1 MVRVVSCMFTGIIEE
16 VGTIVNIVHGTD
28 SGSLTIACEKI
39 LGDVQLGDS
48 IAVNGVCL
56 TVTSFTQ
63 GQFIA
68 DVMPVTLSKT
78 NLGGL
83 APGKKVNLERAL
95 QLRSRLGGH
104 LVSGH
109 IDAVGTILSMTED
122 DNAILVEI
130 ETPEKVKKFV
140 IPEGSIALDGISLT
154 VAEIIP
160 TGFFVSIIPHTAE
173 MTTLITK
180 KVGDVINLEGDLIGK
195 YLYHFWQR
203 LQGNQ
208 KAPEQS
214 SQISKEF
221 LVANGFL

>member
-1 MVRVVSCMFTGIIEE
+1 MFTGIIEE
-16 VGTIVNIVHGTD
+16 VGTIINIAHGSD

-39 LGDVQLGDS
+39 LRDVQLGDS

-63 GQFIA
+63 GQFTA

-83 APGKKVNLERAL
+83 VSGKKVNLERAL
-95 QLRSRLGGH
+95 QLQSRLGGH

-109 IDAVGTILSMTED
+109 IDAVGTILSMIED
-122 DNAILVEI
+122 DNAIIVEI
-130 ETPEKVKKFV
+130 EASEKVKKFV

-154 VAEIIP
+154 VAEVKP
-160 TGFFVSIIPHTAE
+160 TGFLVSLIPHTAE
-173 MTTLITK
+173 LTTLSSK
-180 KVGDVINLEGDLIGK
+180 KVGDQINLEGDLIGK
-195 YLYHFWQR
+195 YIYHFWQR

-208 KAPEQS
+208 FTSEQNT
-214 SQISKEF
+214 QISKEF
-221 LVANGFL
+221 LVANGFF